1 MKTFKEFV
9 SEKTAIT
16 EEDSAISSEISGIV
30 NKLAKKNPKVV
41 PGLTK
46 PEDITNAMADSNV
59 QGLIKKNPQAA
70 GDIGAVLGG
79 KNAMGKIK

>member
-16 EEDSAISSEISGIV
+16 EEDSAISSEISGVV

-46 PEDITNAMADSNV
+46 PEDITNAMTDTSV
-59 QGLIKKNPQAA
+59 QNLIRKDPQAGGA
-70 GDIGAVLGG
+70 VGAVLGG
-79 KNAMGKIK
+79 KNAMEKIK